1 MLATKFPT
9 QPNREFLRRNREFC
23 TREQGERGEVQ
34 NFRMMFSEGT
44 SNVCP
49 APNHA
54 VALDLSARLPPSL
67 MLGRP
72 LSIYTPWFAGAGLGQ
87 VVTHFLTDRRLC
99 RPLSVP

>member
-1 MLATKFPT
+1 LQQNSLLNRTGNFCEGT
-9 QPNREFLRRNREFC
+9 GNFVRENREF
-23 TREQGERGEVQ
+23 ERGEVQ